1 MKKYL
6 FPILILGL
14 FLLLPD
20 AVWAQATGGGGG
32 AGTGGSGGTAGAD
45 IWSYLAAMAGKVG
58 GGLTGSGYI
67 IAGLGLI
74 TFSFMAIFNKIKW
87 STLAY
92 IMLST
97 FVLSAMTWLVS
108 SAQDGGSF
116 AWIGGFNGGGAS
128 PDIEFN
134 ADSVTV
140 SKGG

>member
-20 AVWAQATGGGGG
+20 AVWAQATGGDGG

-45 IWSYLAAMAGKVG
+45 IWSDLAAKAGKVG

-97 FVLSAMTWLVS
+97 FVLSAMTWVVT
-108 SAQDGGSF
+108 SAQSDSKNGF

-128 PDIEFN
+128 PDIDFSGDLVEN
-134 ADSVTV
+134 
-140 SKGG
+140 SK

>member
-6 FPILILGL
+6 FPILILSL

-20 AVWAQATGGGGG
+20 AAWAQATGGTGG

-45 IWSYLAAMAGKVG
+45 IWTDLATKAGKVG
-58 GGLTGSGYI
+58 GGLAGSGYI

-97 FVLSAMTWLVS
+97 FILSAMTWLVS

-116 AWIGGFNGGGAS
+116 AWIGGFNGSGGS
-128 PDIEFN
+128 PDIDFSGDLVE
-134 ADSVTV
+134 T
-140 SKGG
+140 SK

>member
-20 AVWAQATGGGGG
+20 AVWAQATSG
-32 AGTGGSGGTAGAD
+32 GTGGSGGTAGAD
-45 IWSYLAAMAGKVG
+45 IWSDLAAKAGKVG
-58 GGLTGSGYI
+58 GGLTSSGFI

-74 TFSFMAIFNKIKW
+74 VFSFMAIFNKIKW

-116 AWIGGFNGGGAS
+116 AWIGGFNGGGGS

-140 SKGG
+140 SK